1 MKNFKKVSA
10 IVLLLCMVFAFA
22 SCGQDKAASTTTP
35 SQTVSVSKTSDKD
48 NSNTSEATSES
59 TNIKP
64 VTITEL
70 LSDESFSSTMD
81 DMNKAFKDM
90 LKVSV
95 EAEND
100 ETLQMR
106 FDFVQEYDK
115 DIKKNIEDKMT
126 KTLQSSMKSMVKV
139 IKSTTQVEKPVVHML
154 MYDVNGTKLFDK
166 KFN

>member
-10 IVLLLCMVFAFA
+10 IVLVLCTIFAFA
-22 SCGQDKAASTTTP
+22 SCGQDKTASTTTS
-35 SQTVSVSKTSDKD
+35 SQTVSVSETSDKND
-48 NSNTSEATSES
+48 SNTSEATSES
-59 TNIKP
+59 ANIKP

-100 ETLQMR
+100 ETLP
-106 FDFVQEYDK
+106 DA
-115 DIKKNIEDKMT
+115 I
-126 KTLQSSMKSMVKV
+126 
-139 IKSTTQVEKPVVHML
+139 
-154 MYDVNGTKLFDK
+154 
-166 KFN
+166 